1 MFSKVA
7 SRLINTR
14 MKKNPKLTEVLKT
27 INVYL
32 YNNNIKLAKD

>member
-7 SRLINTR
+7 SRLNTR
-14 MKKNPKLTEVLKT
+14 MKKKTKLTKVLKT
-27 INVYL
+27 VNLNL